1 MKDHVKEVKTR
12 MKTMKALKAKE
23 LALASTLIKLVRFA
37 KYVEKKV
44 ENYSKSAIEKLQ
56 VELNKQKTIRQERLD
71 LLALEEL
78 RIRDEIQEL
87 EEAEAKHGEKLANL
101 NV

>member
-1 MKDHVKEVKTR
+1 

-23 LALASTLIKLVRFA
+23 LALSSTLVKLVRFA

-44 ENYSKSAIEKLQ
+44 EDYSKSAIEKLQ

-101 NV
+101 NVQP